1 MAAKFEVYN
10 DKVGKFR
17 FRVKTG
23 NGTRAAMR
31 DSVCLTASML
41 IGNGHDDRGQY
52 RQCCRIERR
61 GFDPAGAF
69 ENCLL
74 RGHFLG
80 PDQGAVSRTNARA
93 APVRRRSLTHLISD
107 VEGTA

>member
-1 MAAKFEVYN
+1 MAAKFEVYK

-23 NGTRAAMR
+23 NGTRAVMR

-52 RQCCRIERR
+52 RQCC
-61 GFDPAGAF
+61 A
-69 ENCLL
+69 
-74 RGHFLG
+74 
-80 PDQGAVSRTNARA
+80 
-93 APVRRRSLTHLISD
+93 
-107 VEGTA
+107 